1 MSEALRQVQV
11 RYEGEVQGV
20 GFRYTV
26 CHIVDGIGG
35 VSGGVENSPDGS
47 VRLTAEASENQLKQ
61 LLLQIQ
67 TSRLGSYITSEQI
80 SWGDAQGL
88 SGFYYR

>member
-1 MSEALRQVQV
+1 MNPMSRQVQV

-26 CHIVDGIGG
+26 CRIADGIGG
-35 VSGGVENSPDGS
+35 IAGGVENVPDGS
-47 VRLTAEASENQLKQ
+47 VRLVAEAPENQLRQ

-67 TSRLGSYITSEQI
+67 TSRLGPYIANEQVLW
-80 SWGDAQGL
+80 SDAQGL